1 MDRIERKAFDLISQ
15 YIQIFEQ
22 LIPIVVL
29 KNTNSLKNVDKDK
42 YGIMTAKYELFRLES
57 VILSTGLQYYKNFEK
72 ELYRQK
78 EQIDFLDEQANH
90 KTSNQLLIDVASTKK
105 NMVML
110 EHTLDVQERAFSQLL
125 NDENFL
131 R

>member
-1 MDRIERKAFDLISQ
+1 MIVDLKLCNRT
-15 YIQIFEQ
+15 E
-22 LIPIVVL
+22 
-29 KNTNSLKNVDKDK
+29 NSYK
-42 YGIMTAKYELFRLES
+42 ITLES
-57 VILSTGLQYYKNFEK
+57 VILSTGLQCYKNFEK